1 MNPLVPFSILFLLP
15 LAAIAGIL
23 HQDDGI
29 DPALGKAA
37 IITAVILIALGA
49 VLSFAASRLA
59 DRSPH

>member
-1 MNPLVPFSILFLLP
+1 MNPLVPFSILFLIP
-15 LAAIAGIL
+15 LGAIAAIL
-23 HQDDGI
+23 HLDDGI

-37 IITAVILIALGA
+37 LITAAILIVLGA